1 MKSNPTPSDDA
12 SPLKVAASSSST
24 HKPVRKPFPGPRG
37 AQAGL
42 RVAVDRQAHAD
53 LIAHAKESLHA
64 EVCGVLVGEDG
75 VDDEGPFIHVQA
87 VIRGAQASGGSTH
100 VTFTHET
107 WESIHKTMESDHP
120 KQRMVGWY
128 HTHPGFGVEFS
139 EMDLFI
145 QRNFFSLATQIALVT
160 DPIAGSVAIA
170 ANGEHG
176 GIQYLPRYWV
186 DGREH
191 PASMPAGA
199 SRDAASTGTAASAD
213 VQALEHRLNQTTLA
227 VEDLR
232 VSLHRFLLFAGGLVA
247 IAMVVMVT
255 FLVRDQFRERVKP
268 PELNHFVQ
276 VPVKI
281 GDKNVLIGVGVVSW
295 QVPDELNGLMIDM
308 ERLRLEEEKKTK
320 GDKPEAAK
328 PTDGKPEPA
337 NPQSAKPGERT
348 THDDKPKAEE
358 KSKPDEKTVVPPAP
372 APAPGPQPPPE
383 NR

>member
-1 MKSNPTPSDDA
+1 MKSEPTPSDDD
-12 SPLKVAASSSST
+12 SPVKVAASSSST

-37 AQAGL
+37 AQASL

-107 WESIHKTMESDHP
+107 WGAIHKTMESDHP

-145 QRNFFSLATQIALVT
+145 QRNFFSSATQIALVT

-170 ANGEHG
+170 ANGEQG
-176 GIQYLPRYWV
+176 GIHYLPRYWV

-191 PASMPAGA
+191 PASMPASA
-199 SRDAASTGTAASAD
+199 SRDAASTGAMASGD
-213 VQALEHRLNQTTLA
+213 VQALEHRLNQTALA

-232 VSLHRFLLFAGGLVA
+232 VSLHRFLLFAGSLVA
-247 IAMVVMVT
+247 MAIIVMMG
-255 FLVRDQFRERVKP
+255 FFVRDRFRERVKP
-268 PELNHFVQ
+268 PELNQFVQ
-276 VPVKI
+276 VPVKV
-281 GDKNVLIGVGVVSW
+281 GDKNVLIGVGVVHW
-295 QVPDELNGLMIDM
+295 EIPDELNGLMIDM
-308 ERLRLEEEKKTK
+308 EKLRLEEEKKAK
-320 GDKPEAAK
+320 GDKAEAAK
-328 PTDGKPEPA
+328 PAEENPKPA
-337 NPQSAKPGERT
+337 TPQ
-348 THDDKPKAEE
+348 DDKPKAEQ
-358 KSKPDEKTVVPPAP
+358 KSNPEQKTAPMPAP
-372 APAPGPQPPPE
+372 PSGQQPPTE

>member
-1 MKSNPTPSDDA
+1 MKSKPTPSDDA
-12 SPLKVAASSSST
+12 SPVKVAASSSST

-37 AQAGL
+37 AQASL
-42 RVAVDRQAHAD
+42 RVGVDRQAHAD

-107 WESIHKTMESDHP
+107 WEAIHKTMESDHP

-145 QRNFFSLATQIALVT
+145 QRNFFSSATQIALVT

-170 ANGEHG
+170 ANGEQG
-176 GIQYLPRYWV
+176 GIHYLPRYWV

-199 SRDAASTGTAASAD
+199 SRDAASTGGGTSSAD
-213 VQALEHRLNQTTLA
+213 VQALEHRLNQTALA

-232 VSLHRFLLFAGGLVA
+232 VSLHRFLLFAGSLVA
-247 IAMVVMVT
+247 LAIVVMMS
-255 FLVRDQFRERVKP
+255 FFVRDRFRERLKP
-268 PELNHFVQ
+268 PELNQFVQ
-276 VPVKI
+276 VPVKV
-281 GDKNVLIGVGVVSW
+281 GDKNVLIGIGVVHW
-295 QVPDELNGLMIDM
+295 EIPDELNGLMIDM
-308 ERLRLEEEKKTK
+308 EKLRLEEEKKAK
-320 GDKPEAAK
+320 ADKPEAKK
-328 PTDGKPEPA
+328 PTEENPKPA
-337 NPQSAKPGERT
+337 NPQNAKPDEKSAQ
-348 THDDKPKAEE
+348 DDKPKTEA
-358 KSKPDEKTVVPPAP
+358 KSNPEQKTVPTPAP
-372 APAPGPQPPPE
+372 PSGPQPPTE